1 MKNSKKL
8 YKNCPYEDYGF
19 SSCRACPNF
28 QKCSKRKGEQIK
40 KRNERDEFKDFVIKI
55 EVFLV
60 CILVLTLIIGMFAS
74 IPSFAQDRSNEEL
87 SYAAEPAEGVGRVQK
102 DVEEVE
108 ETKDGN
114 NAQGE
119 IGIVTNP
126 KVIVASPPPEPE
138 YFEGIRVVEV
148 SKPNEF
154 GPCKDV
160 IYVLSEEDM
169 KYIAK
174 VVWAEA
180 RGECLEGQVAVA
192 AVILNRLVSGKSEF
206 DTESVYKLVTQSGAF
221 ASIKG
226 VDDNDLAEYPDC
238 MRAVKLACKGWD
250 PTRETFENGAL
261 YFFNPDGVYGYQA
274 RIREGIVV
282 HTIGNHDFHVDF
294 NWDAVEE

>member
-19 SSCRACPNF
+19 SSCRVCPNF
-28 QKCSKRKGEQIK
+28 QKCSNRKGEQTK
-40 KRNERDEFKDFVIKI
+40 KRNEKDEFKDFVIKI

-60 CILVLTLIIGMFAS
+60 CVLVLTLIIGMIAS
-74 IPSFAQDRSNEEL
+74 IPSLAQERQNEEIR
-87 SYAAEPAEGVGRVQK
+87 YAAEPAQGVGRVTE
-102 DVEEVE
+102 DADEVE
-108 ETKDGN
+108 ETEDGN

-119 IGIVTNP
+119 IGIVTIP
-126 KVIVASPPPEPE
+126 KVIVASPPEPK
-138 YFEGIRVVEV
+138 YFEGIKVVELQE
-148 SKPNEF
+148 PNEF
-154 GPCKDV
+154 GPCEKV

-169 KYIAK
+169 TYIAK

-180 RGECLEGQVAVA
+180 RGECLEGKVAVA
-192 AVILNRLVSGKSEF
+192 AVILNRLVSGRGEF

-226 VDDNDLAEYPDC
+226 VDEKDLAEYPDC

-274 RIREGIVV
+274 RIREGIIV
-282 HTIGNHDFHVDF
+282 HTIGNHAFHVDF
-294 NWDAVEE
+294 NWDAVEG

>member
-1 MKNSKKL
+1 MKNGKNL

-19 SSCRACPNF
+19 SSCRVYPNF
-28 QKCSKRKGEQIK
+28 QKCSNRKGEQIK
-40 KRNERDEFKDFVIKI
+40 KRNEKDEFKDFVVKL

-60 CILVLTLIIGMFAS
+60 CVLFLTLIIGMFAS
-74 IPSFAQDRSNEEL
+74 ITSSAQERQNEEVG
-87 SYAAEPAEGVGRVQK
+87 YATEPAQGVGRVTE
-102 DVEEVE
+102 DAEEVE
-108 ETKDGN
+108 ETENVN

-126 KVIVASPPPEPE
+126 KVIVASPPEPK

-148 SKPNEF
+148 QEPNEF

-180 RGECLEGQVAVA
+180 RGECFEGQVAVA
-192 AVILNRLVSGKSEF
+192 AVILNRLVSGRSEF
-206 DTESVYKLVTQSGAF
+206 NTESVYKLVTQSGAF

-226 VDDNDLAEYPDC
+226 VDENDLAEYPDC
-238 MRAVKLACKGWD
+238 MRAVKLACRGWD

-274 RIREGIVV
+274 RIREGIIV
-282 HTIGNHDFHVDF
+282 HTIGNHAFHVDF
-294 NWDAVEE
+294 NWDAVEG